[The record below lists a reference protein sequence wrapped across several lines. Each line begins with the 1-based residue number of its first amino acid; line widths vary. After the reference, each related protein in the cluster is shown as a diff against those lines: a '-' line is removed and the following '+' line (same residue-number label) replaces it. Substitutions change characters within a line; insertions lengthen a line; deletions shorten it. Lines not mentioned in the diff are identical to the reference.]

1 MARDGVQDHDEV
13 AAAVS
18 EARLA
23 SVFDTAAD
31 GIVVINDRGQVLAF
45 NKACESL
52 FGYEAADLL
61 GRDVKRIMPESY
73 ARSHPEYIQNYLDTG
88 ERKII
93 GIGREVQA
101 RHKDGTVFP
110 IELSVG
116 EAKTPFGRQ
125 FIGILRDLR
134 SRKQIEDRLAKTQA
148 QLVHMT
154 RISALDEMGAA
165 IAHELNQPLTAVLL
179 YLQSVSRKT
188 KHDASLDP
196 LILEVIEK
204 AVREA
209 ERAGEII
216 QRMRQLV
223 EKKAPQRESIDVRD
237 LVRTCLEMAEL
248 GTVEGSSFLTSEF
261 ADDLP
266 VLQAD
271 PVQIRQI
278 LINLLRNA
286 REAVSDQPVKRVNL
300 SVRRNGDWLEF
311 RVQDNGPGV
320 PDEQVEGLFRAFT
333 SIKQKGVGLGLAIS
347 RSIAQNHGGDLR
359 LESKPKGGGASFL
372 LSLPIDAPGDDAHEQ
387 DSVGAGQDEGK
398 EETR

>member
-1 MARDGVQDHDEV
+1 MARDGVIDHDEG

-52 FGYEAADLL
+52 FGYEASDLL
-61 GRDVKRIMPESY
+61 GRDVKRIMPENY
-73 ARSHPEYIQNYLDTG
+73 ASAHPEYLQNYLNTG

-116 EAKTPFGRQ
+116 EAATPFGRQ

-148 QLVHMT
+148 QLLHMT

-179 YLQSVSRKT
+179 YLQTVSRKS
-188 KHDASLDP
+188 KAEGSLDP
-196 LILEVIEK
+196 MILEVIDK

-216 QRMRQLV
+216 QRMRQLI
-223 EKKAPQRESIDVRD
+223 EKKAPQRESIEVHD

-248 GTVEGSSFLTSEF
+248 GSGEGQSFLRAKIASG
-261 ADDLP
+261 LP
-266 VLQAD
+266 LLQAD

-286 REAVSDQPVKRVNL
+286 REAVAGQAVKEVTL
-300 SVRRNGDWLEF
+300 SVCRNEDWLEF
-311 RVQDNGPGV
+311 RVRDNGPGV
-320 PDEQVEGLFRAFT
+320 PEEQIDSLFRAFT

-359 LESKPKGGGASFL
+359 LEPAPVGGGASFL
-372 LSLPIDAPGDDAHEQ
+372 LTLPVDAPEDDTNGRAVAVPEN
-387 DSVGAGQDEGK
+387 DES
-398 EETR
+398 

>member
-1 MARDGVQDHDEV
+1 MTGDGVSDRDDEIER
-13 AAAVS
+13 VS

-31 GIVVINDRGQVLAF
+31 GIIVINDKAQVLAF
-45 NKACESL
+45 NKACERL
-52 FGYEAADLL
+52 FGYVASDLL
-61 GRDVKRIMPESY
+61 GCNVNRIMPKNY
-73 ARSHPEYIQNYLDTG
+73 AVEHDQYMHNYLETG

-116 EAKTPFGRQ
+116 EAGTPNGRQ

-134 SRKQIEDRLAKTQA
+134 SRKQIEDRLAKAQA
-148 QLVHMT
+148 QLLHMT

-165 IAHELNQPLTAVLL
+165 IAHELNQPLTAILL
-179 YLQSVSRKT
+179 YLQSVSRKA
-188 KHDASLDP
+188 KAEDLLNP
-196 LILEVIEK
+196 MILEVIDK

-223 EKKAPQRESIDVRD
+223 EKKAPERQTVKVED
-237 LVRTCLEMAEL
+237 LVRNCMELAEL
-248 GTVEGSSFLTSEF
+248 GNGESQVIMTSEVEP
-261 ADDLP
+261 DLP
-266 VLQAD
+266 PLEVD

-278 LINLLRNA
+278 IINLLRNA
-286 REAVSDQPVKRVNL
+286 REAVADLPDRRVSL
-300 SVRRNGDWLEF
+300 CVRAGADALEF
-311 RVQDNGPGV
+311 RVRDNGPGV
-320 PDEQVEGLFRAFT
+320 PDELVDGLFRAFT
-333 SIKQKGVGLGLAIS
+333 GAKHKGVGLGLAIS

-359 LESKPKGGGASFL
+359 LEPSPEGGGASFL
-372 LSLPIDAPGDDAHEQ
+372 LTLPVEIP
-387 DSVGAGQDEGK
+387 
-398 EETR
+398 EENARGLVDPVAAENMNRD